1 MDHAPTLRDGLI
13 AAGMA
18 LLEEGGIQGLTLR
31 KAAARA
37 GVSHA
42 APAHHFDGMPGLLTA
57 IAAAA
62 FRRFSQSMEAAL
74 AVAPVTPRGR
84 LHAVCAGY
92 LDFAAGHSG
101 LFHVMFQSPEVR
113 RDDPELLPWSMRA
126 YDLLRQACLPFSA
139 DGRPDPAFEVAVWG
153 MVHGYAVLGFVHQAG
168 TTRGVLVVPPFAACL
183 DNLIAA
189 RLARPLD
196 AAPDMG

>member
-1 MDHAPTLRDGLI
+1 MDHSPTLRDGLI

-42 APAHHFDGMPGLLTA
+42 APAHHFDGLPGLLTA

-84 LHAVCAGY
+84 LQAVCAGY
-92 LDFAAGHSG
+92 LDFAAAHSG

-113 RDDPELLPWSMRA
+113 RDDAELLPWSMRA
-126 YDLLRQACLPFSA
+126 YDLLRQACLPFSP
-139 DGRPDPAFEVAVWG
+139 DGRPDPAFEVAVWS
-153 MVHGYAVLGFVHQAG
+153 MVHGFAVLGFAG
-168 TTRGVLVVPPFAACL
+168 QRGQTRGALVVPDFAPCL
-183 DNLIAA
+183 DDLIAG
-189 RLARPLD
+189 RSARPLD
-196 AAPDMG
+196 AARDLG